1 MQKIACIFSFQES
14 NWVSCQKIV
23 FNLHKSYQA
32 CQAVELSN
40 FNFPHKHGTQSSL
53 DKLAQD
59 IFNYAPD
66 VLAIIDHK
74 PHPIILFQSLNSLYA
89 GAKKPKII
97 FHLFGDFT
105 IFYAQWEKLGPLLEG
120 YPVEFVV
127 ASERQK
133 ILIDKMFLDN
143 SCTICPFPVDPKDF
157 YPDQALRKKQRQDWN
172 LADEDVA
179 FLFTGRLSRQKRI
192 KTLITSFASEFKDD
206 SRAHLF
212 LYGNQDNIGDLFL
225 GIADLEGEYFRV
237 FYNAY
242 KALPQVIQKRIHFMG
257 QVPNSELLKVYQGA
271 DIFINLS
278 VHNDEDYGMSVAE
291 AQFVGLPVGLTD
303 WGGLASFHHA
313 DLPDSTSF
321 IPVKIGK
328 RSKQV
333 SIAGAKHTMR
343 NFYLNPQTQ
352 MREAIS
358 IVANNKF
365 GLSKATMMIEEILSK
380 DSAHFKGFTPLFNRA
395 ALASSMS
402 SLSPMYIKSDLTLNQ
417 LYRDI
422 YSSYVKNP

>member
-32 CQAVELSN
+32 CQDVELSH
-40 FNFPHKHGTQSSL
+40 FNFPHKPGTQAGL
-53 DKLAQD
+53 NNLAQE
-59 IFNYAPD
+59 IVTYAPD

-74 PHPIILFQSLNSLYA
+74 PHPIVLFQTLNSLYE
-89 GAKKPKII
+89 GKKKPKII

-105 IFYAQWEKLGPLLEG
+105 IFYAQWEKLGLMLET
-120 YPVEFVV
+120 YQVEFVV

-133 ILIDKMFLDN
+133 ILIDKMFLNN

-157 YPDQALRKKQRQDWN
+157 YPDQELRNRQRNDWKLTDN
-172 LADEDVA
+172 DVA

-192 KTLITSFASEFKDD
+192 KTLITSFASEFKND

-212 LYGNQDNIGDLFL
+212 LYGIQDNIGDLFL

-237 FYNAY
+237 FYNAF
-242 KALPQVIQKRIHFMG
+242 KALPLDIQARIHFMG
-257 QVPNSELLKVYQGA
+257 HVPNSQLLKVYQGA
-271 DIFINLS
+271 DVFMNLS

-291 AQFVGLPVGLTD
+291 AQFVGLSVGLTD
-303 WGGLASFHHA
+303 WGGLASFHHPA
-313 DLPDSTSF
+313 LAQSTSF
-321 IPVKIGK
+321 IPVRIGK

-333 SIAGAKHTMR
+333 STTAAKKTMR
-343 NFYLNPQTQ
+343 YFYLNPQTNNRDA
-352 MREAIS
+352 MAS
-358 IVANNKF
+358 AANQKF
-365 GLSKATMMIEEILSK
+365 GLSRATKIIEELLRRNSPT
-380 DSAHFKGFTPLFNRA
+380 FKGFTPLFKRA
-395 ALASSMS
+395 ALASQMNPSGQ
-402 SLSPMYIKSDLTLNQ
+402 MYLNSDFTLNQ

-422 YSSYVKNP
+422 YSSYVRNP

>member
-32 CQAVELSN
+32 CQAVELRN
-40 FNFPHKHGTQSSL
+40 FNFPHRLGTQSAL
-53 DKLAQD
+53 DQLAQD
-59 IFNYAPD
+59 IVSYAPD
-66 VLAIIDHK
+66 VVTIIDHK
-74 PHPIILFQSLNSLYA
+74 PHPFILIQSLNSLY
-89 GAKKPKII
+89 GSKNKPKLI

-105 IFYAQWEKLGPLLEG
+105 IFYSHWEKLGPLLEG
-120 YPVEFVV
+120 YQVEFVV

-133 ILIDKMFLDN
+133 ILIDRMFLN
-143 SCTICPFPVDPKDF
+143 NTCTICPFPVDPKDF
-157 YPDQALRKKQRQDWN
+157 YPDQELRKQQRRAWN
-172 LADEDVA
+172 LAEDDVA

-192 KTLITSFASEFKDD
+192 KTLITSFASEFKND
-206 SRAHLF
+206 SKAHLF

-225 GIADLEGEYFRV
+225 GIADLEGEYFRI

-242 KALPQVIQKRIHFMG
+242 KALPEEIQKRIHFMG

-271 DIFINLS
+271 DIFMNLS

-328 RSKQV
+328 RSKLV
-333 SIAGAKHTMR
+333 SVTGAKHTMR

-352 MREAIS
+352 MRDAIS
-358 IVANNKF
+358 IAANKKF
-365 GLSKATMMIEEILSK
+365 GLSKATMIIEEILSK
-380 DSAHFKGFTPLFNRA
+380 DSAHFKGFTPLFTRA
-395 ALASSMS
+395 ALASSMT
-402 SLSPMYIKSDLTLNQ
+402 SLSPMYIKSDHTLNQ

-422 YSSYVKNP
+422 YSSYVRNP

>member
-23 FNLHKSYQA
+23 FNLHKSYHA
-32 CQAVELSN
+32 CQDVELSS
-40 FNFPHKHGTQSSL
+40 FNLPHKQGDQSI

-59 IFNYAPD
+59 VASYAPD

-74 PHPIILFQSLNSLYA
+74 PHPLLLLQSLNLLYE
-89 GAKKPKII
+89 GQKKPKII

-105 IFYAQWEKLGPLLEG
+105 IFYHHWEKLGPLLEA
-120 YPVEFVV
+120 YQVEFVV

-133 ILIDKMFLDN
+133 ILIDKMFLN
-143 SCTICPFPVDPKDF
+143 NTCTICPFPVDPKDF
-157 YPDQALRKKQRQDWN
+157 YHDEELRKKQRKEWN

-192 KTLITSFASEFKDD
+192 KTLITSFASEFKNDPK
-206 SRAHLF
+206 AHLF

-242 KALPQVIQKRIHFMG
+242 TALPQEIQDRIHFMG

-271 DIFINLS
+271 DIFMNLS

-291 AQFVGLPVGLTD
+291 AQFAGLPVGLTD
-303 WGGLASFHHA
+303 WGGLASFNHE
-313 DLPDSTSF
+313 DLAQATSF

-333 SIAGAKHTMR
+333 SITGAKLTMR
-343 NFYLNPQTQ
+343 NFYLNPQTE
-352 MREAIS
+352 MRAAIS
-358 IVANNKF
+358 SAANQKF
-365 GLSKATMMIEEILSK
+365 GLSKATTIIEKILAK
-380 DSAHFKGFTPLFNRA
+380 DSAHFNGFTPLFKRA
-395 ALASSMS
+395 ALANLMS
-402 SLSPMYIKSDLTLNQ
+402 SASPMYVNNDLTLNQ

-422 YSSYVKNP
+422 YSSYVRNP

>member
-1 MQKIACIFSFQES
+1 MQKIACIYSFQES

-32 CQAVELSN
+32 CLEVELSN
-40 FNFPHKHGTQSSL
+40 FNFPHKLGTQSSL
-53 DKLAQD
+53 DQLAQD
-59 IFNYAPD
+59 IVNFAPD

-74 PHPIILFQSLNSLYA
+74 PHPVTLFKSLNSLYA

-105 IFYAQWEKLGPLLEG
+105 IFYSQWEKLAPLLEG

-133 ILIDKMFLDN
+133 ILIDKMFLN
-143 SCTICPFPVDPKDF
+143 NKCTICPFPVDPKDF

-179 FLFTGRLSRQKRI
+179 FVFTGRLSRQKRI
-192 KTLITSFASEFKDD
+192 KTLITSFASEFKND
-206 SRAHLF
+206 STAHLF

-225 GIADLEGEYFRV
+225 GITDLEGEYFRV

-242 KALPQVIQKRIHFMG
+242 KALPIDIQGRIHFMG

-271 DIFINLS
+271 DIFMNLS

-291 AQFVGLPVGLTD
+291 AQFVGLSVGLTD

-313 DLPDSTSF
+313 DLPQSTSF

-333 SIAGAKHTMR
+333 SIKGAKQTMR
-343 NFYLNPQTQ
+343 NFYINPQTQ
-352 MREAIS
+352 MRDAIS
-358 IVANNKF
+358 SAANKKF
-365 GLSKATMMIEEILSK
+365 GLSKATMIIEEILSK
-380 DSAHFKGFTPLFNRA
+380 DSTHFQGFTPLFKRA
-395 ALASSMS
+395 ALANLMS
-402 SLSPMYIKSDLTLNQ
+402 SSAPMYLKSDLTLNQ

-422 YSSYVKNP
+422 YSSYVRNP

>member
-32 CQAVELSN
+32 CQDVELSN
-40 FNFPHKHGTQSSL
+40 FNFPHKHGMQSSL

-74 PHPIILFQSLNSLYA
+74 PHPIILIQSLNSLYA
-89 GAKKPKII
+89 GSKKPKII

-105 IFYAQWEKLGPLLEG
+105 IFYSQWEKLGPLLEG

-242 KALPQVIQKRIHFMG
+242 KSLPQVIQKRIHFMG

-291 AQFVGLPVGLTD
+291 AQFVGLSVGLTD

-313 DLPDSTSF
+313 GLPDSTSF

-333 SIAGAKHTMR
+333 SVAGAKHTMR
-343 NFYLNPQTQ
+343 NFYLNPQTE
-352 MREAIS
+352 MRAAIS
-358 IVANNKF
+358 SAANQKF
-365 GLSKATMMIEEILSK
+365 GLSKATTIIEKILAK
-380 DSAHFKGFTPLFNRA
+380 DSAHFNGFTPLFKRA
-395 ALASSMS
+395 ALANLMS
-402 SLSPMYIKSDLTLNQ
+402 SASPMYVNNDLTLNQ

-422 YSSYVKNP
+422 YSSYVRNP